1 MADAPDSRSST
12 RASLVVTFAS
22 IAAAAL
28 GNVAA
33 YKIVAVLSDP
43 VLLSD
48 YSVDRR
54 YLAFLIPILGLGGGV
69 AIPLRIAIR
78 PVMEESLRILCV
90 QLVAAAGIAT
100 LLLAA
105 LALVPEDRWASALP
119 DTDALRLAVIVVMA
133 YASNCT
139 AMLYAFQ
146 RGLMRFRE
154 GAWLLV
160 LANGVFPALAAVA
173 VLQSVELTFLLWAAC
188 SAVLAAFVLLRLPR
202 PTRGRIP
209 NLGSLVR
216 SALGRV
222 PGDLAY
228 AALFLLPVSQYAAA
242 GAPTREA
249 VFNYFF
255 VMLGVLTA
263 AASPIAIVMLPL
275 IGARVATHGR
285 AAARRVV
292 LANFVVASIC
302 GIVVFAGLRWLA
314 GPLLTVLLSRQYA
327 SEADLLSTLAPAA
340 LGVALFVFLRTTVD
354 GLGERPLVAGI
365 CVMSLAVFVGLR
377 LATGGWSLESSIV
390 LSTNVS
396 LGVLGLTTAA
406 VSWVMFSRSG
416 PAVSPGS

>member
-1 MADAPDSRSST
+1 MADGPASRPST
-12 RASLVVTFAS
+12 GASLVVTFAS

-33 YKIVAVLSDP
+33 YKVVALLGDP

-54 YLAFLIPILGLGGGV
+54 YLAFLIPVLALGGGV

-78 PVMEESLRILCV
+78 PVMEESLRILYL
-90 QLVAAAGIAT
+90 QLVAAAGVAL
-100 LLLAA
+100 LLLAL
-105 LALVPEDRWASALP
+105 LATPGDPLGSRLP
-119 DTDALRLAVIVVMA
+119 DDTLRLAAIVVMA

-139 AMLYAFQ
+139 AMLYGFQ

-160 LANGVFPALAAVA
+160 LANGVFPAVAAVA
-173 VLQSVELTFLLWAAC
+173 VVHSVELTFLIWAAC
-188 SAVLAAFVLLRLPR
+188 SGVLAVVMLGRLPR
-202 PTRGRIP
+202 PTRGSIP

-216 SALGRV
+216 SGLGRV

-228 AALFLLPVSQYAAA
+228 AALFLLPVSEYAAA
-242 GAPTREA
+242 DAPTREA

-292 LANFVVASIC
+292 LANFIVAVSC
-302 GIVVFAGLRWLA
+302 GLVVFGALRWVA
-314 GPLLTVLLSRQYA
+314 GPLLTLLLSREYA
-327 SEADLLSTLAPAA
+327 GDADLLSALAPAA

-365 CVMSLAVFVGLR
+365 CVVALAVFVGLR
-377 LATGGWSLESSIV
+377 LATTGWSLESSLV

-396 LGVLGLTTAA
+396 LGMLGLVTAS
-406 VSWVMFSRSG
+406 VSLVMFTRPS
-416 PAVSPGS
+416 AVDPG